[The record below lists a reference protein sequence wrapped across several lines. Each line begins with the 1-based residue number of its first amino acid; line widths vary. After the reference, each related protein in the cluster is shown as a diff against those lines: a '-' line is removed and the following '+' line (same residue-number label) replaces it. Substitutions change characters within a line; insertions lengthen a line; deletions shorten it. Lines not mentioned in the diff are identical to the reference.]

1 MSQFQQDNVRLNPGL
16 SGANVAT
23 DYVSSKDSHYQIVK
37 LDFGDENSFSQ
48 VSNQNPLPVNIQ
60 GINNTFQTLPV
71 AGNTEGGAILVTGTF
86 GFTGTITG
94 DQFRVTIDGFT
105 DGLTFGVQ
113 NVTGTTLD
121 ISGSQVPISDV
132 ILPSSLTMGSQVIGT
147 AVPSIVT
154 LAGFS
159 CETGIKIKNFAGLT
173 NSGAIITVSNSNY
186 SSGGATAN
194 AYLLLPGEEVFIE
207 LDDIDRLRFSALV
220 DPFNPSREFGTFTY
234 QAS

>member
-60 GINNTFQTLPV
+60 GINNTFETLPV

-105 DGLTFGVQ
+105 TGLTFGVQ
-113 NVTGTTLD
+113 NVTG
-121 ISGSQVPISDV
+121 
-132 ILPSSLTMGSQVIGT
+132 QVIGT

-154 LAGFS
+154 LPGFS

-186 SSGGATAN
+186 SSGGETAN

>member
-16 SGANVAT
+16 SGASVAT
-23 DYVSSKDSHYQIVK
+23 DYVSAKDSHYQIVK

-71 AGNTEGGAILVTGTF
+71 AGNTEGGPILVTGTF

-105 DGLTFGVQ
+105 TGLTFGVQ
-113 NVTGTTLD
+113 NVDGTTLD
-121 ISGSQVPISDV
+121 ISGSSVIISDV
-132 ILPSSLTMGSQVIGT
+132 VLPSSLTMGSRVLGT
-147 AVPSIVT
+147 DTPPVVQLP
-154 LAGFS
+154 GFS
-159 CETGIKIKNFAGLT
+159 CATGIKIKNFAGLT
-173 NSGAIITVSNSNY
+173 QSGAIITVSNSDY

-220 DPFNPSREFGTFTY
+220 DPFNATREFGTFTY

>member
-1 MSQFQQDNVRLNPGL
+1 MSQFQQDNVQLNPGL

-23 DYVSSKDSHYQIVK
+23 DYVSTKNAHYQIVK

-60 GINNTFQTLPV
+60 GINNTFETLPV

-105 DGLTFGVQ
+105 TGLTFGVQ
-113 NVTGTTLD
+113 NVSGTTLD
-121 ISGSQVPISDV
+121 ISGSQVTISNV
-132 ILPSSLTMGSQVIGT
+132 VLPSSLTMGSQVIGT

-159 CETGIKIKNFAGLT
+159 CETGVKIKNFAGLT
-173 NSGAIITVSNSNY
+173 NSGAIITVSNSDY

-220 DPFNPSREFGTFTY
+220 DPFNPTREFGTFTY

>member
-16 SGANVAT
+16 SGASVAT
-23 DYVSSKDSHYQIVK
+23 DYVSAKDSHYQIVK

-94 DQFRVTIDGFT
+94 DEFRVTIDGFT
-105 DGLTFGVQ
+105 TGLTFGVQ

-121 ISGSQVPISDV
+121 ISGSQVTISDV

-173 NSGAIITVSNSNY
+173 NSGAIITVSNSSY